1 LNGGHQ
7 MKKIGLLI
15 LALACAT
22 PATAR
27 SVKATQP
34 FPAELVGA
42 AQIVETRVVLSEE
55 VKANFAK
62 LEHKAADKRAAA
74 GLQPVAED
82 QTFATRPTEEEYATL
97 PITRMMPLVMEDTAH
112 EWGLVAGRP
121 IRLTIELDTLKTA
134 DAGMAM
140 LFGSSDQL
148 AGMVTITD
156 PATDQKLGEYYIDVL
171 NGRGGLLGLA
181 MRGSGVREKL
191 AAEFSDKLMK
201 ELAGKRKKT
210 KS

>member
-1 LNGGHQ
+1 

-22 PATAR
+22 PAAAR
-27 SVKATQP
+27 SVKAMQA

-42 AQIVETRVVLSEE
+42 ARIVETRVVLSEA
-55 VKANFAK
+55 VKANFEK
-62 LEHKAADKRAAA
+62 LEQKAAEKRAAA
-74 GLQPVAED
+74 GLQPVAAN
-82 QTFATRPTEEEYATL
+82 QAFAARPTEQEYATL
-97 PITRMMPLVMEDTAH
+97 PITRMMPLVVEDTAR

-121 IRLTIELDTLKTA
+121 IRVTIELDTLKTA

-140 LFGSSDQL
+140 LLGSSDQL

-171 NGRGGLLGLA
+171 NGRAGLLGLA

-201 ELAGKRKKT
+201 ELAGKRKK
-210 KS
+210 SRS